1 MKPITVDPTE
11 LREAVEFVSAGDLY
25 DNGAYVSLDT
35 GRIHLVSDIVGE
47 IEEHPDDLET
57 SDRYIAVPDKKEL
70 DLGRRLVLSFI
81 REELPDEYETVAR
94 FFRRKGAY
102 GRLKEL
108 LASRGMLQKWH
119 DYEDRETDA
128 ALRDWCEENGIQ
140 LAAQQSGVQ
149 RA

>member
-81 REELPDEYETVAR
+81 REKLPDEYETVAR
-94 FFRRKGAY
+94 FFRRKEAY
-102 GRLKEL
+102 GLKEL

-119 DYEDRETDA
+119 DSKTVRLTRPCGTGA
-128 ALRDWCEENGIQ
+128 RRTASSW
-140 LAAQQSGVQ
+140 AAQQSGVQ